1 VTCRKKQEAGVI
13 TNWVKC
19 TDGQGRS
26 IYVNL
31 GNAVSMRRIPGTGG
45 QQDTTNI
52 YFPNVHKAEDCISV
66 RETPDDI
73 LKGA

>member
-1 VTCRKKQEAGVI
+1 MI

-26 IYVNL
+26 IYINL
-31 GNAVSMRRIPGTGG
+31 GNALSMRRIPGTGG

-52 YFPNVHKAEDCISV
+52 YFPSVHKTEEYISV
-66 RETPDDI
+66 RETPDEI
-73 LKGA
+73 LKSA